1 MLLMVVHNPFIFS
14 VLIDALYSDS
24 ECQIGLLI
32 FFSFHACLR
41 ILLALLCLRNVRTTV
56 EKEMFFVVA
65 VFFEEHPDVWL
76 SLPCVVSLCSRN

>member
-56 EKEMFFVVA
+56 
-65 VFFEEHPDVWL
+65 
-76 SLPCVVSLCSRN
+76 

>member
-32 FFSFHACLR
+32 FFSFHVCLR

-56 EKEMFFVVA
+56 
-65 VFFEEHPDVWL
+65 
-76 SLPCVVSLCSRN
+76 